1 MKDSNRVVMIPLV
14 KIRPPDVEMRE
25 TMTHEGLDELKDSI
39 KQIGLRQAIT
49 VRPKGDGYE
58 VVAGARRF
66 ECIRSLGWSEV
77 PCCVDEITDD
87 MGEIIKIHENL
98 KREDVDPIE
107 EAAYYARLIR
117 EKGWDLDRLAAATGK
132 GFPYLE
138 RRIEMHG
145 WDERIKDAVKAKM
158 INLSVALELMKFKDP
173 EARERY
179 LVAAGNNGVTARTME
194 SWRLQYEADLSNGAP
209 AAGLDLVTTQK
220 TDRYIPKTFCEL
232 CGEDLHGKVTF
243 YVPVSQVCRDMMIET
258 RNMGA
263 RDEKRTA

>member
-1 MKDSNRVVMIPLV
+1 MKESNKVVMIPLS

-39 KQIGLRQAIT
+39 KLIGLRQAIT

-66 ECIRSLGWSEV
+66 ECVRSLGWLEV

-132 GFPYLE
+132 GFSYLE

-145 WDERIKDAVKAKM
+145 WDDRIKDAVKAKI

-194 SWRLQYEADLSNGAP
+194 SWRLQYEADLVNGSP
-209 AAGLDLVTTQK
+209 GAGVDLVTTQK

-258 RNMGA
+258 RNTGG
-263 RDEKRTA
+263 RDEKRTS